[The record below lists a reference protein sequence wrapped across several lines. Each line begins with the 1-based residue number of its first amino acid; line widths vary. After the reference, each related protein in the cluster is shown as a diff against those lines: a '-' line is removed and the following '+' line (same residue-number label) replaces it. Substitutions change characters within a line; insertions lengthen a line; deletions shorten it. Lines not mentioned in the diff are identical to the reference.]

1 MKKLIMI
8 CAVLMALMAISARA
22 PAGIISHVPNDM
34 VPPVVKTLPFGVLAV
49 GGTVG
54 TAGINFGVDYSYGG
68 IEGIFDNGGGD
79 EGAIG
84 GINAA
89 NVLDLFTDVD
99 GAIVALGTTTQAR
112 TSYLSIE
119 AGHAAA
125 GYLLLEVFN
134 LNGTLITSVLN
145 GPPLGPHG
153 RMTMTIDRG
162 GVYDIA
168 FFRVSGTDTYGVD
181 QVDMEQPV
189 IPAPGAILLGSI
201 GVGFVSWLR
210 RRRTL

>member
-1 MKKLIMI
+1 
-8 CAVLMALMAISARA
+8 MAICARA

-49 GGTVG
+49 GGIVG
-54 TAGINFGVDYSYGG
+54 TAGIDFGVDYSYGG

-84 GINAA
+84 GINAS
-89 NVLDLFTDVD
+89 NFLDLLTDVD
-99 GAIVALGTTTQAR
+99 GAIVALGTTTPAR

-119 AGHAAA
+119 AGHAAD
-125 GYLLLEVFN
+125 GSLLLEVFDK
-134 LNGTLITSVLN
+134 NGVLIASTLN

-153 RMTMTIDRG
+153 RTTMTIDRG

-168 FFRVSGTDTYGVD
+168 FFRVSGNDTYGVD
-181 QVDMEQPV
+181 QIDMEQPV
-189 IPAPGAILLGSI
+189 IPAPGALLLGGI
-201 GVGFVSWLR
+201 GAGLVGWLR

>member
-1 MKKLIMI
+1 MKKILILSTIVM
-8 CAVLMALMAISARA
+8 MAISASA

-34 VPPVVKTLPFGVLAV
+34 VPPVVKTLPFGVLVV
-49 GGTVG
+49 GGAVG

-89 NVLDLFTDVD
+89 NVLDLVTDVD
-99 GAIVALGTTTQAR
+99 GAIVGLGTTTQAR

-119 AGHAAA
+119 AGYAAD
-125 GYLLLEVFN
+125 GSLLLEVFD
-134 LNGTLITSVLN
+134 LNGTLIASVLN
-145 GPPLGPHG
+145 GPPAGPHG
-153 RMTMTIDRG
+153 RTTMTIDRG

-168 FFRVSGTDTYGVD
+168 FFRVSGNDSYGVN

-189 IPAPGAILLGSI
+189 IPVPGALLLGGI
-201 GVGFVSWLR
+201 GAGLVAHLR
-210 RRRTL
+210 RRRIL

>member
-1 MKKLIMI
+1 MKRFL
-8 CAVLMALMAISARA
+8 VLSTIVMMAISARA

-34 VPPVVKTLPFGVLAV
+34 VPPVVKTPAFGVLAV
-49 GGTVG
+49 GGIVG
-54 TAGINFGVDYSYGG
+54 TAGIPFGVDYSYGG

-84 GINAA
+84 GINAG
-89 NVLDLFTDVD
+89 NILDLVSDVD
-99 GAIVALGTTTQAR
+99 GAIVGLGTTTQAR

-119 AGHAAA
+119 AGHAAD
-125 GYLLLEVFN
+125 GSLLLEVFD
-134 LNGTLITSVLN
+134 LNGTLIASTLN

-153 RMTMTIDRG
+153 RTTMTIDRG

-168 FFRVSGTDTYGVD
+168 FFRVSGNDTYGVD
-181 QVDMEQPV
+181 QIDMEQPV
-189 IPAPGAILLGSI
+189 IPAPGALLLGGI
-201 GVGFVSWLR
+201 GAGLVGWLR

>member
-1 MKKLIMI
+1 MKKILILSTIVM
-8 CAVLMALMAISARA
+8 MAISASA

-34 VPPVVKTLPFGVLAV
+34 VPPVVKTLPFNVLAI
-49 GGTVG
+49 GGAVG

-79 EGAIG
+79 EGTIG
-84 GINAA
+84 GFNAA
-89 NVLDLFTDVD
+89 NVLDIVTDVD
-99 GAIVALGTTTQAR
+99 GAIVGLGTTTQAR

-119 AGHAAA
+119 AGHAAD
-125 GYLLLEVFN
+125 GSLLLEVFD
-134 LNGTLITSVLN
+134 LNGTLIASVLN
-145 GPPLGPHG
+145 GPPAGPHG
-153 RMTMTIDRG
+153 RTTMTIDRG

-168 FFRVSGTDTYGVD
+168 FFRVSGNDSYGVN

-189 IPAPGAILLGSI
+189 IPVPGAILLGGI
-201 GVGFVSWLR
+201 GAGLVGWLR

>member
-8 CAVLMALMAISARA
+8 CALAVLIVASGSAQ
-22 PAGIISHVPNDM
+22 AGIISHVPNDM
-34 VPPVVKTLPFGVLAV
+34 VPPVVKTPAFGTLAA
-49 GGTVG
+49 GGIVG
-54 TAGINFGVDYSYGG
+54 TAGIDFGVDYSYGG

-84 GINAA
+84 GINGS
-89 NVLDLFTDVD
+89 NILDLVSDVD
-99 GAIVALGTTTQAR
+99 GAIVALGTTTPAR

-119 AGHAAA
+119 AGFAAN
-125 GYLLLEVFN
+125 GSLLLEVFDKS
-134 LNGTLITSVLN
+134 GTLITSVLN
-145 GPPLGPHG
+145 GLPLGPHG
-153 RMTMTIDRG
+153 RTTMTIDRG
-162 GVYDIA
+162 GVFDIA
-168 FFRVSGTDTYGVD
+168 FFRVSGNDTYGVD

-201 GVGFVSWLR
+201 GVGFISWLR